1 MYGNIGVKMQELL
14 DTIQKNIEFVG
25 ISLLLMIIVFAVAKG
40 SEILIEK
47 KTGVK
52 FTNEKTKVNK
62 IVIMA
67 MLSAIAVI
75 LMYFDFPIP
84 FIAPGFYKIDFSE
97 IPVLI
102 GSFMLGPCAGVIIEA
117 VKVILH
123 FCMKG
128 TTTAF
133 VGDFANFILGCM
145 YVVPASIIY
154 HTKKTRKM
162 AIVSL
167 ISGGVI
173 LVIAG
178 MLLNA
183 WYLLPKYSELYG
195 IPLDT
200 LIAMG
205 TKVNASIK
213 DMFSFVALAV
223 APFNIIKALIDG
235 VVTVVLYKYL
245 SHQLKA

>member
-1 MYGNIGVKMQELL
+1 MQGLL

-25 ISLLLMIIVFAVAKG
+25 ISLLLMIGVFAIARG
-40 SEILIEK
+40 SEVLIEK
-47 KTGVK
+47 KTDVK
-52 FTNEKTKVNK
+52 FTSEKTKVNK
-62 IVIMA
+62 TVIMA

-145 YVVPASIIY
+145 YVVPPAIIY

-162 AIVSL
+162 AMISL
-167 ISGGVI
+167 IAGGVI

-195 IPLDT
+195 IPLDV

-205 TKVNASIK
+205 TKVNASIT
-213 DMFSFVALAV
+213 DVFSFVALAV

-235 VVTVVLYKYL
+235 IVTVILYKYL

>member
-1 MYGNIGVKMQELL
+1 MQGLL

-25 ISLLLMIIVFAVAKG
+25 ISLLLMIGVFAIARG
-40 SEILIEK
+40 SEVLIEK
-47 KTGVK
+47 KTDVK
-52 FTNEKTKVNK
+52 FTSEKTKVNK
-62 IVIMA
+62 TVIMA

-123 FCMKG
+123 FCMNG

-145 YVVPASIIY
+145 YVVPAAIIY

-162 AIVSL
+162 AMISL
-167 ISGGVI
+167 IAGGVI

-195 IPLDT
+195 IPLDV

-205 TKVNASIK
+205 TKVNASIT
-213 DMFSFVALAV
+213 DVFSFVALAV

-235 VVTVVLYKYL
+235 IVTVILYKYL

>member
-1 MYGNIGVKMQELL
+1 MQELL

-25 ISLLLMIIVFAVAKG
+25 ISLLLMIGVFAIARG
-40 SEILIEK
+40 SEVLIEK
-47 KTGVK
+47 KTDVK
-52 FTNEKTKVNK
+52 FTSEKTKVNK
-62 IVIMA
+62 TVIMA

-145 YVVPASIIY
+145 YVVPAAIIY

-162 AIVSL
+162 AMISL
-167 ISGGVI
+167 IAGGVI

-195 IPLDT
+195 IPLDV

-205 TKVNASIK
+205 TKVNASIT
-213 DMFSFVALAV
+213 DVFSFVALAV

-235 VVTVVLYKYL
+235 IVTVILYKYL

>member
-1 MYGNIGVKMQELL
+1 MQGLL

-25 ISLLLMIIVFAVAKG
+25 ISLLLMSGVFAIARG
-40 SEILIEK
+40 SEVLIEK
-47 KTGVK
+47 KTDVK
-52 FTNEKTKVNK
+52 FTSEKTKVNK
-62 IVIMA
+62 TVIMA

-145 YVVPASIIY
+145 YVVPAAIIY

-162 AIVSL
+162 AMISL
-167 ISGGVI
+167 IAGGVI

-195 IPLDT
+195 IPLDV

-205 TKVNASIK
+205 TKVNASIT
-213 DMFSFVALAV
+213 DVFSFVALAV

-235 VVTVVLYKYL
+235 IVTVILYKYL

>member
-1 MYGNIGVKMQELL
+1 MQGLL
-14 DTIQKNIEFVG
+14 DTIHKNIEFVG
-25 ISLLLMIIVFAVAKG
+25 ISLLLMIGVFAIARG
-40 SEILIEK
+40 SEVLIEK
-47 KTGVK
+47 KTDVK
-52 FTNEKTKVNK
+52 FTSEKTKVNK
-62 IVIMA
+62 TVIMA
-67 MLSAIAVI
+67 MLSAISVI

-145 YVVPASIIY
+145 YVVPAAIIY

-162 AIVSL
+162 AMISL
-167 ISGGVI
+167 IAGGVI

-195 IPLDT
+195 IPLDV

-205 TKVNASIK
+205 TKVNASIT
-213 DMFSFVALAV
+213 DVFSFVALAV

-235 VVTVVLYKYL
+235 IVTVILYKYL

>member
-1 MYGNIGVKMQELL
+1 MSNLL
-14 DTIQKNIEFVG
+14 DVIRKNIEFVG
-25 ISLLLMIIVFAVAKG
+25 ISLLLMIIVFVIARA
-40 SEILIEK
+40 SEVLIEK
-47 KTGVK
+47 RNGVK
-52 FTNEKTKVNK
+52 FASKNTKVNK
-62 IVIMA
+62 TVIMA

-84 FIAPGFYKIDFSE
+84 IIAPGFYKIDFSE
-97 IPVLI
+97 VPVLI
-102 GSFMLGPCAGVIIEA
+102 GSFMLGPCAGVVIEA

-154 HTKKTRKM
+154 HIKKTRKM
-162 AIVSL
+162 AVVSL
-167 ISGGVI
+167 A
-173 LVIAG
+173 IAG
-178 MLLNA
+178 MALNA

-195 IPLDT
+195 LPMDT

-213 DMFSFVALAV
+213 DVFSFVALAV
-223 APFNIIKALIDG
+223 APFNVIKAVIDG
-235 VVTVVLYKYL
+235 VITVVLYKYL

>member
-1 MYGNIGVKMQELL
+1 MQGLL

-25 ISLLLMIIVFAVAKG
+25 ISLLLMIGVFAIARG
-40 SEILIEK
+40 SEVLIEK
-47 KTGVK
+47 KTDVK
-52 FTNEKTKVNK
+52 FTSEKTKVNK
-62 IVIMA
+62 TVIMA

-145 YVVPASIIY
+145 YVVPAAIIY

-162 AIVSL
+162 AMISL
-167 ISGGVI
+167 IAGGVI

-178 MLLNA
+178 ILLNA

-195 IPLDT
+195 IPLDV

-205 TKVNASIK
+205 TKVNASIT
-213 DMFSFVALAV
+213 DVFSFVALAV

-235 VVTVVLYKYL
+235 IVTVILYKYL

>member
-1 MYGNIGVKMQELL
+1 MKKLF
-14 DTIQKNIEFVG
+14 TTKN
-25 ISLLLMIIVFAVAKG
+25 LALMAIFAAIAAILMV
-40 SEILIEK
+40 LIE
-47 KTGVK
+47 
-52 FTNEKTKVNK
+52 
-62 IVIMA
+62 
-67 MLSAIAVI
+67 
-75 LMYFDFPIP
+75 IP
-84 FIAPGFYKIDFSE
+84 VVFIAPSFYKLDFSE

-162 AIVSL
+162 AIISL
-167 ISGGVI
+167 VAGGAI
-173 LVIAG
+173 LVVAG

-183 WYLLPKYSELYG
+183 WYLLPKY
-195 IPLDT
+195 
-200 LIAMG
+200 
-205 TKVNASIK
+205 
-213 DMFSFVALAV
+213 
-223 APFNIIKALIDG
+223 
-235 VVTVVLYKYL
+235 
-245 SHQLKA
+245 

>member
-1 MYGNIGVKMQELL
+1 MQGLL

-25 ISLLLMIIVFAVAKG
+25 ISLLLMIGVFAIARG
-40 SEILIEK
+40 SEVLIEK
-47 KTGVK
+47 KTDVK
-52 FTNEKTKVNK
+52 FTSEKTKVNK
-62 IVIMA
+62 TVIMA

-97 IPVLI
+97 VPVLI

-145 YVVPASIIY
+145 YVVPAAIIY

-162 AIVSL
+162 AMISL
-167 ISGGVI
+167 IAGGVI

-195 IPLDT
+195 IPLDV

-205 TKVNASIK
+205 TKVNASIT
-213 DMFSFVALAV
+213 DVFSFVALAV
-223 APFNIIKALIDG
+223 APYNIIKALIDG
-235 VVTVVLYKYL
+235 IVTVILYKYL

>member
-1 MYGNIGVKMQELL
+1 MKKLF
-14 DTIQKNIEFVG
+14 TTKN
-25 ISLLLMIIVFAVAKG
+25 LALMAIFAAIAAILMV
-40 SEILIEK
+40 LIE
-47 KTGVK
+47 
-52 FTNEKTKVNK
+52 
-62 IVIMA
+62 
-67 MLSAIAVI
+67 
-75 LMYFDFPIP
+75 IP
-84 FIAPGFYKIDFSE
+84 VVFIAPSFYKLDFSE

-162 AIVSL
+162 AIISL
-167 ISGGVI
+167 VAGGAI
-173 LVIAG
+173 LVVAG

-195 IPLDT
+195 MPMDV

-213 DMFSFVALAV
+213 DVFSFVALAV

-235 VVTVVLYKYL
+235 TLTVILYKYL

>member
-1 MYGNIGVKMQELL
+1 MQGLL

-25 ISLLLMIIVFAVAKG
+25 ISLLLMIGVFAIARG
-40 SEILIEK
+40 SEVLIEK
-47 KTGVK
+47 KTEVK
-52 FTNEKTKVNK
+52 FTSEKTRVNK
-62 IVIMA
+62 TVIMA

-145 YVVPASIIY
+145 YVVPAAIIY

-162 AIVSL
+162 AMISL
-167 ISGGVI
+167 IAGGVI

-195 IPLDT
+195 IPLDV

-205 TKVNASIK
+205 TKVNASIT
-213 DMFSFVALAV
+213 DVFSFVALAV

-235 VVTVVLYKYL
+235 IVTVILYKYL

>member
-1 MYGNIGVKMQELL
+1 MQGLL

-25 ISLLLMIIVFAVAKG
+25 ISLLLMIGVFAIARG
-40 SEILIEK
+40 SEVLIEK
-47 KTGVK
+47 RQ
-52 FTNEKTKVNK
+52 
-62 IVIMA
+62 
-67 MLSAIAVI
+67 MLSSHLRNKGQQDSDYGDAFSYRGNT
-75 LMYFDFPIP
+75 MYFDFPIP

-145 YVVPASIIY
+145 YVVPAAIIY

-162 AIVSL
+162 AMISL
-167 ISGGVI
+167 IAGGVI

-195 IPLDT
+195 IPLDV

-205 TKVNASIK
+205 TKVNASIT
-213 DMFSFVALAV
+213 DVFSFVALAV

-235 VVTVVLYKYL
+235 IVTVILYKYL

>member
-1 MYGNIGVKMQELL
+1 MHGLL

-25 ISLLLMIIVFAVAKG
+25 ISLLLMIGVFAIARG
-40 SEILIEK
+40 SEVLIEK
-47 KTGVK
+47 KTDVK
-52 FTNEKTKVNK
+52 FTSEKTKVNK
-62 IVIMA
+62 TVIMA

-145 YVVPASIIY
+145 YVVPAAIIY

-162 AIVSL
+162 AMISL
-167 ISGGVI
+167 IAGGVI

-195 IPLDT
+195 IPLDV

-205 TKVNASIK
+205 TKVNASIT
-213 DMFSFVALAV
+213 DVFSFVALAV

-235 VVTVVLYKYL
+235 IVTVILYKYL

>member
-1 MYGNIGVKMQELL
+1 MQGLL
-14 DTIQKNIEFVG
+14 ETIQKNIEFVG
-25 ISLLLMIIVFAVAKG
+25 ISILLMVIVFAVARG

-47 KTGVK
+47 KTGIR
-52 FTNEKTKVNK
+52 FTSEKTKVNK
-62 IVIMA
+62 TVIMA

-75 LMYFDFPIP
+75 LMYFDFP
-84 FIAPGFYKIDFSE
+84 

-162 AIVSL
+162 AIISL
-167 ISGGVI
+167 VAGGAI
-173 LVIAG
+173 LVVAG

-195 IPLDT
+195 MPMDV

-213 DMFSFVALAV
+213 DVFSFVALAV

-235 VVTVVLYKYL
+235 TLTVILYKYL

>member
-1 MYGNIGVKMQELL
+1 MQGLL

-25 ISLLLMIIVFAVAKG
+25 ISLLLMIGVFAIARG
-40 SEILIEK
+40 SEVLIEK
-47 KTGVK
+47 KTDVK
-52 FTNEKTKVNK
+52 FTSEKTKVNK
-62 IVIMA
+62 TVIMA

-133 VGDFANFILGCM
+133 VVDFANFILGCM
-145 YVVPASIIY
+145 YVVPAAIIY

-162 AIVSL
+162 AMISL
-167 ISGGVI
+167 IAGGVI

-195 IPLDT
+195 IPLDV

-205 TKVNASIK
+205 TKVNASIT
-213 DMFSFVALAV
+213 DVFSFVALAV

-235 VVTVVLYKYL
+235 IVTVILYKYL

>member
-1 MYGNIGVKMQELL
+1 
-14 DTIQKNIEFVG
+14 
-25 ISLLLMIIVFAVAKG
+25 
-40 SEILIEK
+40 
-47 KTGVK
+47 
-52 FTNEKTKVNK
+52 
-62 IVIMA
+62 MA

-84 FIAPGFYKIDFSE
+84 FLAPGFYKLDFSE

-162 AIVSL
+162 AIISL
-167 ISGGVI
+167 VAGGAI
-173 LVIAG
+173 LVVAG

-195 IPLDT
+195 MPMDV

-213 DMFSFVALAV
+213 DVFSFVALAV

-235 VVTVVLYKYL
+235 TLTVILYKYL

>member
-1 MYGNIGVKMQELL
+1 MQGLL

-25 ISLLLMIIVFAVAKG
+25 ISLLLMIGVFAIARG
-40 SEILIEK
+40 SEVLIEK
-47 KTGVK
+47 KTDVK
-52 FTNEKTKVNK
+52 FTSEKTKVNK
-62 IVIMA
+62 TVIMA

-145 YVVPASIIY
+145 YVVSAAIIY

-162 AIVSL
+162 AMISL
-167 ISGGVI
+167 IAGGVI

-195 IPLDT
+195 IPLDV

-205 TKVNASIK
+205 TKVNASIT
-213 DMFSFVALAV
+213 DVFSFVALAV

-235 VVTVVLYKYL
+235 IVTVILYKYL

>member
-1 MYGNIGVKMQELL
+1 MSNLL
-14 DTIQKNIEFVG
+14 DVIRKNIEFVG
-25 ISLLLMIIVFAVAKG
+25 ISLLLMVIVFVIARA
-40 SEILIEK
+40 SEVLIEK
-47 KTGVK
+47 RNGVK
-52 FTNEKTKVNK
+52 FASKNTKVNK
-62 IVIMA
+62 TVIMA

-84 FIAPGFYKIDFSE
+84 IIAPGFYKIDFSE
-97 IPVLI
+97 VPVLI
-102 GSFMLGPCAGVIIEA
+102 GSFMLGPCAGVVIEA

-154 HTKKTRKM
+154 HIKKTRKM
-162 AIVSL
+162 TVVSL
-167 ISGGVI
+167 AIGGII

-178 MLLNA
+178 MALNA

-195 IPLDT
+195 LPMDT

-213 DMFSFVALAV
+213 DVFSFVALAV
-223 APFNIIKALIDG
+223 APFNVIKAVIDG
-235 VVTVVLYKYL
+235 VITVVLYKYL

>member
-1 MYGNIGVKMQELL
+1 MQGLL

-25 ISLLLMIIVFAVAKG
+25 ISLLLMIGVFAIARG
-40 SEILIEK
+40 SEVLIEK
-47 KTGVK
+47 KTDVK
-52 FTNEKTKVNK
+52 FTSEKTKVNK
-62 IVIMA
+62 TVIMA

-145 YVVPASIIY
+145 YVVPAAIIY

-162 AIVSL
+162 AMISL
-167 ISGGVI
+167 IAGGVI

-195 IPLDT
+195 IPLDV

-205 TKVNASIK
+205 TKVNASIT
-213 DMFSFVALAV
+213 DVFSFVALAV
-223 APFNIIKALIDG
+223 APFNIIKSLIDG
-235 VVTVVLYKYL
+235 IVTVILYKYL

>member
-1 MYGNIGVKMQELL
+1 MSNLL
-14 DTIQKNIEFVG
+14 DVIRKNIEFVG
-25 ISLLLMIIVFAVAKG
+25 ISLLLMVIVFVIARA
-40 SEILIEK
+40 SEVLIEK
-47 KTGVK
+47 RNGVK
-52 FTNEKTKVNK
+52 FASKNTKVNK
-62 IVIMA
+62 TVIMA

-84 FIAPGFYKIDFSE
+84 IIAPGFYKIDFSE
-97 IPVLI
+97 VPVLI
-102 GSFMLGPCAGVIIEA
+102 GSFMLGPCAGVVIEA
-117 VKVILH
+117 V
-123 FCMKG
+123 
-128 TTTAF
+128 TTAF

-154 HTKKTRKM
+154 HIKKTRKM
-162 AIVSL
+162 AVVSL
-167 ISGGVI
+167 AIGGII

-178 MLLNA
+178 MALNA

-195 IPLDT
+195 LPMDT

-213 DMFSFVALAV
+213 DVFSFVALAV
-223 APFNIIKALIDG
+223 APFNVIKAVIDG
-235 VVTVVLYKYL
+235 VITVVLYKYL

>member
-1 MYGNIGVKMQELL
+1 MQGLL
-14 DTIQKNIEFVG
+14 ETIQKNIEFVG
-25 ISLLLMIIVFAVAKG
+25 ISILLMVIVFAVARG

-47 KTGVK
+47 KTGIR
-52 FTNEKTKVNK
+52 FTSEKTKVNK
-62 IVIMA
+62 TVIMA

-75 LMYFDFPIP
+75 PIP
-84 FIAPGFYKIDFSE
+84 FLAPGFYKLDFSE

-162 AIVSL
+162 AIISL
-167 ISGGVI
+167 AAGGAI
-173 LVIAG
+173 LVVAG

-195 IPLDT
+195 MPMDV

-213 DMFSFVALAV
+213 DVFSFVALAV

-235 VVTVVLYKYL
+235 TLTVILYKYL

>member
-1 MYGNIGVKMQELL
+1 MQGLF

-25 ISLLLMIIVFAVAKG
+25 ISLLLMVGVFAVAKG
-40 SEILIEK
+40 SELLIEK

-52 FTNEKTKVNK
+52 FTSEKTKVNK

-102 GSFMLGPCAGVIIEA
+102 GSFMLGPCAGVVIEA

-145 YVVPASIIY
+145 YVVPAAIIY

-162 AIVSL
+162 AIISL
-167 ISGGVI
+167 VTGGVI

-183 WYLLPKYSELYG
+183 CYLLPKYSELYG
-195 IPLDT
+195 LPMDV
-200 LIAMG
+200 LISMG
-205 TKVNASIK
+205 TKVNASIT
-213 DMFSFVALAV
+213 DIFSFVALAV
-223 APFNIIKALIDG
+223 APFNIIKSLIDG
-235 VVTVVLYKYL
+235 VVTVILYKYL
-245 SHQLKA
+245 SHQFKA

>member
-1 MYGNIGVKMQELL
+1 MQGLL

-25 ISLLLMIIVFAVAKG
+25 ISLLLMIGVFAIARG
-40 SEILIEK
+40 SEVLIEK
-47 KTGVK
+47 KTDVK
-52 FTNEKTKVNK
+52 FTSEKTRVNK
-62 IVIMA
+62 TVIMA

-145 YVVPASIIY
+145 YVVPATIIY

-162 AIVSL
+162 AMISL
-167 ISGGVI
+167 IAGGVI

-195 IPLDT
+195 IPLDV

-205 TKVNASIK
+205 TKVNASIT
-213 DMFSFVALAV
+213 DVFSFVALAV

-235 VVTVVLYKYL
+235 IVTVILYKYL

>member
-1 MYGNIGVKMQELL
+1 MQGLL

-25 ISLLLMIIVFAVAKG
+25 ISLLLMIGVFAIARG
-40 SEILIEK
+40 SEVLIEK
-47 KTGVK
+47 KTDVK
-52 FTNEKTKVNK
+52 FTSEKTKVNK
-62 IVIMA
+62 TVIMA

-133 VGDFANFILGCM
+133 VGDFANFMLGCM
-145 YVVPASIIY
+145 YVVPAAIIY

-162 AIVSL
+162 AMISL
-167 ISGGVI
+167 IAGGVI

-195 IPLDT
+195 IPLDV

-205 TKVNASIK
+205 TKVNASIT
-213 DMFSFVALAV
+213 DVFSFVALAV

-235 VVTVVLYKYL
+235 IVTVILYKYL

>member
-1 MYGNIGVKMQELL
+1 MQGLL

-25 ISLLLMIIVFAVAKG
+25 ISLLLMIGVFAIARG
-40 SEILIEK
+40 SEVLIEK
-47 KTGVK
+47 KTDVK
-52 FTNEKTKVNK
+52 FTSEKTKVNK
-62 IVIMA
+62 TVIMA

-145 YVVPASIIY
+145 YVVPAAIIY
-154 HTKKTRKM
+154 HTKKTRKIAM
-162 AIVSL
+162 ISL
-167 ISGGVI
+167 IAGGVI

-195 IPLDT
+195 IPLDV

-205 TKVNASIK
+205 TKVNASIT
-213 DMFSFVALAV
+213 DVFSFVALAV

-235 VVTVVLYKYL
+235 IVTVILYKYL

>member
-1 MYGNIGVKMQELL
+1 MQGLL

-25 ISLLLMIIVFAVAKG
+25 ISLLLMIGVFAIARG
-40 SEILIEK
+40 SEVLIEK
-47 KTGVK
+47 KTDVK
-52 FTNEKTKVNK
+52 FTSEKTKVNK
-62 IVIMA
+62 TVIMA

-145 YVVPASIIY
+145 YVVPAAIIY
-154 HTKKTRKM
+154 HPKKTRKM
-162 AIVSL
+162 AMISL
-167 ISGGVI
+167 IAGGVI

-195 IPLDT
+195 IPLDV

-205 TKVNASIK
+205 TKVNASIT
-213 DMFSFVALAV
+213 DVFSFVALAV

-235 VVTVVLYKYL
+235 IVTVILYKYL

>member
-1 MYGNIGVKMQELL
+1 MQGLL

-25 ISLLLMIIVFAVAKG
+25 ISLLLMIGVFAIARG
-40 SEILIEK
+40 SEVLIEK
-47 KTGVK
+47 KTDVK
-52 FTNEKTKVNK
+52 FTSEKTKVNK
-62 IVIMA
+62 TVIMA

-145 YVVPASIIY
+145 YVVPAAIIY

-162 AIVSL
+162 AMISL
-167 ISGGVI
+167 IAGGVI
-173 LVIAG
+173 LVVAG

-195 IPLDT
+195 IPLDV

-205 TKVNASIK
+205 TKVNASIT
-213 DMFSFVALAV
+213 DVFSFVALAV

-235 VVTVVLYKYL
+235 IVTVILYKYL

>member
-1 MYGNIGVKMQELL
+1 MQGLL

-25 ISLLLMIIVFAVAKG
+25 ISLLLMIGVFAIARG
-40 SEILIEK
+40 SEVLIEK
-47 KTGVK
+47 KTDVK
-52 FTNEKTKVNK
+52 FTSEKTKVNK
-62 IVIMA
+62 TVIMA

-145 YVVPASIIY
+145 YVVPAAIIY

-162 AIVSL
+162 AMISL
-167 ISGGVI
+167 IAGGVI

-183 WYLLPKYSELYG
+183 WYLLPKNSELYG
-195 IPLDT
+195 IPLDV

-205 TKVNASIK
+205 TKVNASIT
-213 DMFSFVALAV
+213 DVFSFVALAV

-235 VVTVVLYKYL
+235 IVTVILYKYL

>member
-1 MYGNIGVKMQELL
+1 MQGLL
-14 DTIQKNIEFVG
+14 DTIKKNIEFVG
-25 ISLLLMIIVFAVAKG
+25 ISLLLMIGVFAIARG
-40 SEILIEK
+40 SEVLIEK
-47 KTGVK
+47 KTDVK
-52 FTNEKTKVNK
+52 FTSEKTKVNK
-62 IVIMA
+62 TVIMA

-145 YVVPASIIY
+145 YVVPAAIIY

-162 AIVSL
+162 AMISL
-167 ISGGVI
+167 IAGGVI

-195 IPLDT
+195 IPLDV

-205 TKVNASIK
+205 TKVNASIT
-213 DMFSFVALAV
+213 DVFSFVALAV

-235 VVTVVLYKYL
+235 IVTVILYKYL

>member
-1 MYGNIGVKMQELL
+1 MNRLL
-14 DTIQKNIEFVG
+14 ETLGKNVEFV
-25 ISLLLMIIVFAVAKG
+25 IVSLLMIAFMYIVAFI
-40 SEILIEK
+40 SERLIEK
-47 KTGVK
+47 KKNIK
-52 FTNEKTKVNK
+52 FSSEKTKINK
-62 IVIMA
+62 MVLIA
-67 MLSAIAVI
+67 MLSAVSVV
-75 LMYFDFPIP
+75 LMYFDFPMA
-84 FIAPGFYKIDFSE
+84 FIAPSFYKLDFSE
-97 IPVLI
+97 VPVLI
-102 GSFMLGPCAGVIIEA
+102 GSFMLGPCAGVAIEA

-123 FCMKG
+123 LCIKG
-128 TTTAF
+128 TETAF

-162 AIVSL
+162 AMISL
-167 ISGGVI
+167 IAGGVI

-195 IPLDT
+195 IPLDV

-205 TKVNASIK
+205 TKVNASIT
-213 DMFSFVALAV
+213 DVFSFVALAV

-235 VVTVVLYKYL
+235 IVTVILYKYL